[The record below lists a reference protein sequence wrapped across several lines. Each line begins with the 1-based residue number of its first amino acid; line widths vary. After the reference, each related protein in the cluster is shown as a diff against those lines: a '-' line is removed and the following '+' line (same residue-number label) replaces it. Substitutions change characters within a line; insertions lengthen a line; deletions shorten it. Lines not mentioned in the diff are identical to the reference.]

1 MASRFGWS
9 TSDSDS
15 VPYAPVTVVGA
26 SAPLFQERLRIGGRG
41 WLWLP
46 PVLAITFLAVAP
58 IIVPIALVAWFVN
71 IARFWRTTVRID
83 DEHVWVGRRSVR
95 LVALDLTTLGRAQ
108 NTWPW
113 RTFSRRWL
121 GGNPIWTS
129 DSVGVRGFDDGKPW
143 WVSVG
148 TNRRE
153 ELVGV
158 LERAVR
164 AARKRTPAPVLVRT
178 APPGWHPDP
187 WDPVNRLRWWDG
199 TQWTGWTHPP
209 SSAQPVGSAP

>member
-1 MASRFGWS
+1 MFV
-9 TSDSDS
+9 DS
-15 VPYAPVTVVGA
+15 VPYGPVTVTSLTSTV
-26 SAPLFQERLRIGGRG
+26 LFEEPLRIRGRG

-46 PVLAITFLAVAP
+46 PVLAITFLAIAP
-58 IIVPIALVAWFVN
+58 VVVPIALVAWFVN
-71 IARFWRTTVRID
+71 VARFWGSTVRID
-83 DEHVWVGRRSVR
+83 DERVWVGRRAVR
-95 LVALDLTTLGRAQ
+95 LAALDLRTLGRAQ

-121 GGNPIWTS
+121 GGNPIWTA
-129 DSVGVRGFDDGKPW
+129 DSVGVRGFDRGKPC

-153 ELVGV
+153 ELVAV

-164 AARKRTPAPVLVRT
+164 AAHEREPAQPSAV

-187 WDPVNRLRWWDG
+187 WDATHRLRWWDG
-199 TQWTGWTHPP
+199 AQWTGWTHPP
-209 SSAQPVGSAP
+209 SGGVAAP

>member
-1 MASRFGWS
+1 
-9 TSDSDS
+9 
-15 VPYAPVTVVGA
+15 VIVTGAA
-26 SAPLFQERLRIGGRG
+26 SAALFEERLRVRGRA

-46 PVLAITFLAVAP
+46 PILAITFLAVAP
-58 IIVPIALVAWFVN
+58 VIVPIALLAWFVN
-71 IARFWRTTVRID
+71 VARFWRTTVRID
-83 DEHVWVGRRSVR
+83 ADHVWVGRRSVR

-129 DSVGVRGFDDGKPW
+129 DSVGVRGFDEGKPW

-148 TNRRE
+148 TDRRD
-153 ELVGV
+153 ELVDV
-158 LERAVR
+158 LEQAVH
-164 AARKRTPAPVLVRT
+164 AARDRTPAPMLMR
-178 APPGWHPDP
+178 AGPASPPGWHPDP

-209 SSAQPVGSAP
+209 SRGEASDAGPPS